1 MKIPMRPRV
10 TSELQVGHN
19 GAGERVRTCI
29 PHGYFRWITKLV
41 DGHHL
46 LHQNRNNMLE
56 EDDHRCQSDEGPPTP
71 PVPSRAPP
79 PLAPPSFVRS
89 QSLGISEESLALTLL
104 GRHTH
109 YYYDPNLT
117 NNDKKLDQL
126 EFTKVSFFLF
136 FFLSDK
142 VFFTLFEIFIF
153 CKKNSTLISRENCR
167 FCWSK
172 NSWKCC
178 GFGL

>member
-19 GAGERVRTCI
+19 GAGERVRTCS
-29 PHGYFRWITKLV
+29 PHEYFRWITKLV

-126 EFTKVSFFLF
+126 EFTKVRYFFCP
-136 FFLSDK
+136 DK
-142 VFFTLFEIFIF
+142 IFFTLFEIFIF
-153 CKKNSTLISRENCR
+153 CPKIQLWFPEKIVDFLGGEKLAKMLW
-167 FCWSK
+167 FWA
-172 NSWKCC
+172 
-178 GFGL
+178 F

>member
-1 MKIPMRPRV
+1 
-10 TSELQVGHN
+10 
-19 GAGERVRTCI
+19 
-29 PHGYFRWITKLV
+29 
-41 DGHHL
+41 
-46 LHQNRNNMLE
+46 MLE

-126 EFTKVSFFLF
+126 EFTKVSLF
-136 FFLSDK
+136 WSDK

-153 CKKNSTLISRENCR
+153 CAKIHI
-167 FCWSK
+167 
-172 NSWKCC
+172 
-178 GFGL
+178 

>member
-1 MKIPMRPRV
+1 
-10 TSELQVGHN
+10 
-19 GAGERVRTCI
+19 
-29 PHGYFRWITKLV
+29 
-41 DGHHL
+41 
-46 LHQNRNNMLE
+46 MLE

-126 EFTKVSFFLF
+126 EFTKGSFFFF

-142 VFFTLFEIFIF
+142 VFFTLF
-153 CKKNSTLISRENCR
+153 
-167 FCWSK
+167 
-172 NSWKCC
+172 
-178 GFGL
+178 